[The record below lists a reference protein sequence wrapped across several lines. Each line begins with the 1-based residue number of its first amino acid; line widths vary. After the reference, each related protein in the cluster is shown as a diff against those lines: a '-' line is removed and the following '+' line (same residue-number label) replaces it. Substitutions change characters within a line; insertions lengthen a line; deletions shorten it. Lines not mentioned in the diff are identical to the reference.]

1 MKKVL
6 FATTALVLTAGVAA
20 ADVSLSGDARMG
32 LLYDGTDTTQ
42 TQRAR
47 VAFTLSGE
55 ADNGLSFGAFFRAVS
70 GAEDVGAAT
79 VFISGAFGTLT
90 FGNNDNALVSTTHN
104 VPHVGV
110 LEYAGGSRRTALGV
124 GSDILYQYS
133 VGDIAIAASGNVNG
147 NENDYAVAAK
157 FNLGPASV
165 GVAYEKDDGTAT
177 HTLLTASGAVA
188 GVTLTGYY
196 GILDSDTAGVEN
208 DTQTGLSAAYTMDG
222 ITLVL
227 RAKNDF
233 AGENHLGLGVNYALG
248 GGATLGAGINRV
260 GDADATA
267 SAGVSFSF

>member
-6 FATTALVLTAGVAA
+6 FATTALVLSAGVAA
-20 ADVSLSGDARMG
+20 ADIALSGDARMG
-32 LLYDGTDTTQ
+32 FTYDGTDTTQ

-55 ADNGLSFGAFFRAVS
+55 ADNGLSFGAFFRAQDT
-70 GAEDVGAAT
+70 GTNTAAT

-104 VPHVGV
+104 VPHLGV
-110 LEYAGGSRRTALGV
+110 LEADSGSRRTALGV

-133 VGDIAIAASGNVNG
+133 VGDISFAASGNVNAD
-147 NENDYAVAAK
+147 ENDYVVAAK

-188 GVTLTGYY
+188 GVNLVGYY
-196 GILDSDTAGVEN
+196 GIYDPEGAGEN

-227 RAKNDF
+227 RTKNDF